1 MARRS
6 SPRPNARTP
15 LWFLRIATGGYAAGD
30 GSAAFFPLYP
40 MAIKVLAWLPGVGP
54 LGAALFISNA
64 CFLGALVVLHGLT
77 RLEGMSAAVA
87 RTSVLLIAIFPT
99 AFFFLAPYTE
109 SPFLLLSVSAFWFAR
124 RDRWAMA
131 ALMGALAALTRSIGL
146 VLVLGLAVEAIQR
159 TREDGRPL
167 VPRLAASA
175 AVAVGPALYFL
186 YWGVVHQDTMA
197 PFDAQEAWQRVFT
210 FPLATLVQ
218 AGRYAVRYRQ
228 LLADRRPGGGRG
240 ARGGRSRGSGGS
252 GGRIWRTRWRAWPC
266 PCSSR
271 CPTGRSCRCRGSW
284 SVLFPAFWVMARAVE
299 RRRLPEPL
307 LVASFAG
314 GYGPAGGALHQLVA
328 CVLMPTMTI
337 AGDEP
342 TTSASLASTGP
353 RTIRMCGTARPRG
366 EHVTIK
372 VAIADD
378 HSLVRQGL
386 RRYLEMADGI
396 EVVGEAA
403 NGQELLTLI
412 EGDHPRDRARRHPDA
427 GDGRPR
433 GRPRD
438 P

>member
-1 MARRS
+1 MSEVAGATS
-6 SPRPNARTP
+6 SPRLRDGIRDCVLTYLGVRVGLSVLSLISVGLIEPRQNVPAVPGWAIGPVTYGWHVIVTATERQDAA
-15 LWFLRIATGGYAAGD
+15 WFLRIATGGYAAGD

-167 VPRLAASA
+167 IPRLAASA

-197 PFDAQEAWQRVFT
+197 PFEAQEAWQRVFT

-218 AGRYAVRYRQ
+218 AGRYAVRYGSYWLIDAVVVGVVLVAVLAGIRWLRWGYLAYALASLAVPLFEPLPDRP
-228 LLADRRPGGGRG
+228 LLSMPRFVV
-240 ARGGRSRGSGGS
+240 
-252 GGRIWRTRWRAWPC
+252 
-266 PCSSR
+266 
-271 CPTGRSCRCRGSW
+271 
-284 SVLFPAFWVMARAVE
+284 VLFPAFWVMARAVE

-314 GYGPAGGALHQLVA
+314 GYALLGALFI
-328 CVLMPTMTI
+328 TWW
-337 AGDEP
+337 
-342 TTSASLASTGP
+342 
-353 RTIRMCGTARPRG
+353 
-366 EHVTIK
+366 HVF
-372 VAIADD
+372 
-378 HSLVRQGL
+378 
-386 RRYLEMADGI
+386 
-396 EVVGEAA
+396 
-403 NGQELLTLI
+403 
-412 EGDHPRDRARRHPDA
+412 
-427 GDGRPR
+427 
-433 GRPRD
+433 
-438 P
+438 

>member
-1 MARRS
+1 MSEVAAETNA
-6 SPRPNARTP
+6 PRLRDGIRDCVLVFLGVRVGLSVLSLISVALIEPREGVPAVPGWVIGPVTYGWQAIVTATERQDAA
-15 LWFLRIATGGYAAGD
+15 WFLRIATGGYAAGD

-175 AVAVGPALYFL
+175 AVAAGPALYFL
-186 YWGVVHQDTMA
+186 YWGVVHQDAMA
-197 PFDAQEAWQRVFT
+197 PFEAQESWQRVFT

-218 AGRYAVRYRQ
+218 AGRFA
-228 LLADRRPGGGRG
+228 
-240 ARGGRSRGSGGS
+240 
-252 GGRIWRTRWRAWPC
+252 WRTAPI
-266 PCSSR
+266 
-271 CPTGRSCRCRGSW
+271 G
-284 SVLFPAFWVMARAVE
+284 
-299 RRRLPEPL
+299 
-307 LVASFAG
+307 
-314 GYGPAGGALHQLVA
+314 
-328 CVLMPTMTI
+328 
-337 AGDEP
+337 
-342 TTSASLASTGP
+342 
-353 RTIRMCGTARPRG
+353 
-366 EHVTIK
+366 
-372 VAIADD
+372 
-378 HSLVRQGL
+378 
-386 RRYLEMADGI
+386 
-396 EVVGEAA
+396 
-403 NGQELLTLI
+403 
-412 EGDHPRDRARRHPDA
+412 
-427 GDGRPR
+427 
-433 GRPRD
+433 
-438 P
+438 